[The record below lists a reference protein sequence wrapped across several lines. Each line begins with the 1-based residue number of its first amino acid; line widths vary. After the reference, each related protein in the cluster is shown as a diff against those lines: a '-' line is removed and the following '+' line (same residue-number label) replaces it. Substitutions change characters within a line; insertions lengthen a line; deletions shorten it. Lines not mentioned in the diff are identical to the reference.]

1 MGAPRWVYLFANRQ
15 STITSNSYRGSA
27 GRRSPAISGFRRGCG
42 FDPDLFG
49 AALRKNRRDA
59 NSGAFSAFR
68 VSEWSVRRKVVGVLA
83 IPVVLAAV
91 FGGLRVSSELQD
103 ASAYSTN
110 QQRATVLGPTITY
123 LTATARLALPAHL
136 SDAFDGDAKAQYTE
150 ASNTLKRASGSADL
164 TSVQAGYITSIL
176 QIGDTLATGG
186 GTGISADTSVQL
198 SDMTRLTTQ
207 LVNSTL
213 NTEGTP
219 DPQVQA
225 LIQSLNGRLSLVK
238 QQLLIQSH
246 TQQKSS
252 LLDSVWL
259 AAEIGV
265 EGSAL
270 DSLKAAVGGRRINT
284 LVSAN
289 GVRLG
294 QATSSKVGALAA
306 TPRMFQVY
314 DGLNDRLLAG
324 IDSDL
329 AAKASSSKS
338 RALGDAGIIL
348 TALLASLLLGLFV
361 ARALIVPL
369 RKVRAGA
376 LEVANE
382 RLPETVARIR
392 NGQEPEEI
400 TPIPVHS
407 REELGQLARA
417 VDDMH
422 KQAVNLATGEAQL
435 RSQVGAMF
443 VTLSRRN
450 TTLVNQQ
457 LALIES
463 LEQDEEDPQ
472 RLEQLFSLDHLATRM
487 RRTAESLVILGG
499 TSGRAA
505 GFEELSVSDVVH
517 AAVSEVQDYQR
528 VRIDAAPDRMIVGRA
543 ASDVVHLMAELID
556 NALSYSP
563 PGSPVTIQAAETDGK
578 VEIEII
584 DNGLGMAG
592 DALAQANESLKSGG
606 EVTIDTARRM
616 GLFVVSRL
624 SEEHGL
630 KVKLRRNT
638 NGGGIIAS
646 ITLPPA
652 VLVSDAP
659 VEHVSVIDAP
669 EPAEE
674 PVVPVF
680 EEPVEEYDPYLERI
694 EEAIAAVT
702 GLPRRR
708 PGQVPGPA
716 TPAPATTS
724 VGMFDAAPLAAPT
737 PELPPGFEPAE
748 LPSGEQSASEPEPVV
763 TPFTSSVPPADDE
776 PLAEV
781 VTPVFG
787 AERHELKAES
797 DQPEALEV
805 GEVHQDRDDHV
816 EPEQSDLPEAPVA
829 EVLHDRDDHVE
840 PEQSDL
846 PEAPVAEAEALDEVG
861 EPTESIGY
869 DETIAPHQPVEAVGW
884 VDEAAPV
891 EHDEPA
897 PPSPWAASLAEAA
910 GAYPEA
916 PVAEPAA
923 AATLPQETSYDVPE
937 PVSARAEEKRQVDE
951 GVPATDATVRLQIR
965 RPLSSSPAASA
976 LEGDFVPDNEDRD
989 DATIFSQLRSN
1000 WLSGAEE
1007 AEHPWVPNEVD
1018 RGWNAA
1024 ERAEGGDDADSTTR
1038 TGLPV
1043 RRPGG
1048 RLVPGGVNQEPSK
1061 VVRDPEAIRNRLAA
1075 HAAGVSRGRAAAAAQ
1090 PNTFDYPHEETGP
1103 A

>member
-1 MGAPRWVYLFANRQ
+1 M
-15 STITSNSYRGSA
+15 
-27 GRRSPAISGFRRGCG
+27 
-42 FDPDLFG
+42 
-49 AALRKNRRDA
+49 RKNRSDA
-59 NSGAFSAFR
+59 APGAFSTFR
-68 VSEWSVRRKVVGVLA
+68 VSEWSVRRKVVAVLA

-103 ASAYSTN
+103 ASVYSTN
-110 QQRATVLGPTITY
+110 DQRATVLGPAIDY
-123 LTATARLALPAHL
+123 LTATERLALPTTLAGELGGDGAGDPSEEFTKANDTFKKAAANASL
-136 SDAFDGDAKAQYTE
+136 SDEQQSYVDQMLQIGG
-150 ASNTLKRASGSADL
+150 TLASGS
-164 TSVQAGYITSIL
+164 
-176 QIGDTLATGG
+176 
-186 GTGISADTSVQL
+186 GTGITATPAVAVDDL
-198 SDMTRLTTQ
+198 NRITTQ
-207 LVNSTL
+207 LINSTL

-219 DPQVQA
+219 DPRVQA
-225 LIQSLNGRLSLVK
+225 LVQSLGGRLSLVK
-238 QQLLIQSH
+238 QQLLIQNAG
-246 TQQKSS
+246 TNPT

-270 DSLKAAVGGRRINT
+270 DRLKEYVGGRRIGILNT
-284 LVSAN
+284 NN
-289 GVRLG
+289 GTRLG
-294 QATSSKVGALAA
+294 QATGSKASELVA
-306 TPRMFQVY
+306 TPKMFAVY
-314 DGLNDRLLAG
+314 DGLNTRLLTG
-324 IDSDL
+324 IQSKLSDSAD
-329 AAKASSSKS
+329 STKS
-338 RALGDAGIIL
+338 RALTDAAIIVL
-348 TALLASLLLGLFV
+348 ALLASLLLALFV

-369 RKVRAGA
+369 RKVRSGA

-392 NGQEPEEI
+392 DGQQPDEI

-407 REELGQLARA
+407 HEELGQLARA

-499 TSGRAA
+499 AAGRTA

-528 VRIDAAPDRMIVGRA
+528 VRIDAAPDRMIGGRA

-563 PGSPVTIQAAETDGK
+563 PGSPVTIQASEVDDK
-578 VEIEII
+578 VEIEIL

-592 DALAQANESLKSGG
+592 DALAQANDSLKSGG

-624 SEEHGL
+624 AEEHGL

-646 ITLPPA
+646 ISLPSA
-652 VLVSDAP
+652 VLISDAP
-659 VEHVSVIDAP
+659 VEHVSVLDAP
-669 EPAEE
+669 ETVDEQVATVVEQE
-674 PVVPVF
+674 PDP
-680 EEPVEEYDPYLERI
+680 EYDPYLERI

-708 PGQVPGPA
+708 PGQTPGPA
-716 TPAPATTS
+716 TQAPAAA
-724 VGMFDAAPLAAPT
+724 VGMFDAT
-737 PELPPGFEPAE
+737 PGGELPPGFEPVELPGMDEAAATASVESEPFAAQAETWDAEDHDDADEERLAPVVTPDFGGERREPVAEIEEVEVPDEEPARAEAQDEPVENQESEDEPVEEPALETAE
-748 LPSGEQSASEPEPVV
+748 LTGLTDDSEESESHPVGANPWSNVGQAWGSFRDEPTHEPVDEPALEEPAYVEATYDEPVYDEPAHDEPVYDEPVYDEPEPVV
-763 TPFTSSVPPADDE
+763 ARADDPATE
-776 PLAEV
+776 EQ
-781 VTPVFG
+781 
-787 AERHELKAES
+787 ERH
-797 DQPEALEV
+797 V
-805 GEVHQDRDDHV
+805 DD
-816 EPEQSDLPEAPVA
+816 AP
-829 EVLHDRDDHVE
+829 
-840 PEQSDL
+840 
-846 PEAPVAEAEALDEVG
+846 
-861 EPTESIGY
+861 
-869 DETIAPHQPVEAVGW
+869 
-884 VDEAAPV
+884 
-891 EHDEPA
+891 
-897 PPSPWAASLAEAA
+897 
-910 GAYPEA
+910 
-916 PVAEPAA
+916 
-923 AATLPQETSYDVPE
+923 
-937 PVSARAEEKRQVDE
+937 
-951 GVPATDATVRLQIR
+951 VRLQIR
-965 RPLSSSPAASA
+965 RPLSAAPAASA
-976 LEGDFVPDNEDRD
+976 LEGDFVAQHDESEDS
-989 DATIFSQLRSN
+989 TIFGQLRSN
-1000 WLSGAEE
+1000 WLSDEGEE
-1007 AEHPWVPNEVD
+1007 QAQPWSASEVD
-1018 RGWNAA
+1018 RGWTAA
-1024 ERAEGGDDADSTTR
+1024 EHAEDADSAEGTTR

-1048 RLVPGGVNQEPSK
+1048 RLVPGGMTQEPSK

-1090 PNTFDYPHEETGP
+1090 PITDDYAHEETGP